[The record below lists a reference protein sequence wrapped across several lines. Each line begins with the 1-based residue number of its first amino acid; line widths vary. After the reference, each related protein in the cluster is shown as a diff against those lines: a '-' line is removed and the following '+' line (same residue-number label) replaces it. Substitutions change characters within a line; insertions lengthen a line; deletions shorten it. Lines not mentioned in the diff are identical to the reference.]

1 MGEMRARSV
10 TMLDDDANPLTFF
23 SIRKKRILLIQ
34 QGIDSQTTSETARS
48 PSQNCAYRDGILVLA
63 RERMEKGL

>member
-1 MGEMRARSV
+1 
-10 TMLDDDANPLTFF
+10 MLDDDANPLTFF

-34 QGIDSQTTSETARS
+34 QGIDSQTTSEH
-48 PSQNCAYRDGILVLA
+48 CAYRDGILVLA

>member
-34 QGIDSQTTSETARS
+34 QGIDSQTTSEH
-48 PSQNCAYRDGILVLA
+48 CAYRDVGE
-63 RERMEKGL
+63 RENGKGVVKPQQKK

>member
-34 QGIDSQTTSETARS
+34 QGIDSQTTSEH
-48 PSQNCAYRDGILVLA
+48 CAYRDGILVLA